1 MSAML
6 LTEHH
11 LEFLS
16 LKGGCTGSSEST
28 HAKMPHCWKS
38 HVAAPLYCSRR
49 WRKIV
54 RGLAAVSVMMLI
66 GFLVLDTD
74 RRTNVEKTFH
84 DSLPLFQQRFNTSHD
99 NENTNH
105 DTENTSH
112 DNEYTNHGNEN
123 TNHDNENTNHDN
135 ENSGHDKENYKE
147 FWDEV
152 REQVHGDF
160 LYPKSFDTDRVKTAL
175 REAKV
180 IYADMFNVSSSVKF
194 KLFLEGNQSVV
205 FKPRNM

>member
-1 MSAML
+1 M
-6 LTEHH
+6 
-11 LEFLS
+11 
-16 LKGGCTGSSEST
+16 
-28 HAKMPHCWKS
+28 
-38 HVAAPLYCSRR
+38 
-49 WRKIV
+49 
-54 RGLAAVSVMMLI
+54 RGLAVVSVTMLI

-74 RRTNVEKTFH
+74 RRTNVEKMVN
-84 DSLPLFQQRFNTSHD
+84 DSLPLFQQPFNTSHD
-99 NENTNH
+99 KENTSQDKENTRHDKEKTSHGKENTNH
-105 DTENTSH
+105 DKENSDH
-112 DNEYTNHGNEN
+112 DQ
-123 TNHDNENTNHDN
+123 
-135 ENSGHDKENYKE
+135 ENSGHDQENSGHDQENTNHNKENYKE

-152 REQVHGDF
+152 REQVHDDF

>member
-1 MSAML
+1 MSV
-6 LTEHH
+6 T
-11 LEFLS
+11 
-16 LKGGCTGSSEST
+16 
-28 HAKMPHCWKS
+28 
-38 HVAAPLYCSRR
+38 
-49 WRKIV
+49 
-54 RGLAAVSVMMLI
+54 MLI
-66 GFLVLDTD
+66 GFLILDTD
-74 RRTNVEKTFH
+74 GRTNVEKTVY
-84 DSLPLFQQRFNTSHD
+84 DSLPLLHQTFNTSHD
-99 NENTNH
+99 KEST
-105 DTENTSH
+105 
-112 DNEYTNHGNEN
+112 GNDKEN
-123 TNHDNENTNHDN
+123 TNHDNENANHDN
-135 ENSGHDKENYKE
+135 ENSGHDQENSGHDQENYIE

>member
-1 MSAML
+1 MSV
-6 LTEHH
+6 T
-11 LEFLS
+11 
-16 LKGGCTGSSEST
+16 
-28 HAKMPHCWKS
+28 
-38 HVAAPLYCSRR
+38 
-49 WRKIV
+49 
-54 RGLAAVSVMMLI
+54 MLI

-74 RRTNVEKTFH
+74 RQTNVEKTVY
-84 DSLPLFQQRFNTSHD
+84 DSLPLFQQTFNTNHDKENTSHD

-105 DTENTSH
+105 GKENTNHGKENTSH
-112 DNEYTNHGNEN
+112 DNENTNHGKEN
-123 TNHDNENTNHDN
+123 TNHGKENTNHDN

-152 REQVHGDF
+152 REQVHDDF

>member
-1 MSAML
+1 MSV
-6 LTEHH
+6 T
-11 LEFLS
+11 
-16 LKGGCTGSSEST
+16 
-28 HAKMPHCWKS
+28 
-38 HVAAPLYCSRR
+38 
-49 WRKIV
+49 
-54 RGLAAVSVMMLI
+54 MLI

-74 RRTNVEKTFH
+74 RRTNVEKTVY
-84 DSLPLFQQRFNTSHD
+84 DSLPLFHQTFNTSHD
-99 NENTNH
+99 KENA
-105 DTENTSH
+105 
-112 DNEYTNHGNEN
+112 GN
-123 TNHDNENTNHDN
+123 DNENTNHDN
-135 ENSGHDKENYKE
+135 ENSDHDQENSGHDQENYIE